1 MFGPLEMPD
10 SQLIEILIAAMVAG
24 VVLFRLYTVLG
35 RRTGHEPQPRDRLQR
50 SAPNSALRSKPSEPP
65 SEPKARSLFDIQL
78 ADPSFET
85 AHFLKGAQAAYEII
99 QKAFASGDRDSL
111 KPLLSDEVYKAF
123 DSEISARDGAQAS
136 EKLAGITD
144 ARITAAALVGRT
156 AEITV
161 SFRAQF
167 GTGDPASSSYVQ
179 RDVTDVWTFAR
190 EIGASS
196 PTWTLV
202 ATSGALP

>member
-1 MFGPLEMPD
+1 MPD
-10 SQLIEILIAAMVAG
+10 AQLIEILIAAMVAG
-24 VVLFRLYTVLG
+24 VILFRLYTVLG
-35 RRTGHEPQPRDRLQR
+35 RRTGHEPQSQDRINPVS
-50 SAPNSALRSKPSEPP
+50 SAANLRALPAERPSEPQ
-65 SEPKARSLFDIQL
+65 ARSLFDIQL

-85 AHFLKGAQAAYEII
+85 GHFLKGARSAYEII
-99 QKAFASGDRDSL
+99 LKAFAGGDRASL

-123 DSEISARDGAQAS
+123 DGEITKRGNAPAA
-136 EKLAGITD
+136 ETLAGLTD
-144 ARITAAALVGRT
+144 AQIAHATLENQT

-167 GTGDPASSSYVQ
+167 ANGEPSAKDYVQ

-190 EIGASS
+190 QIGASN

-202 ATSGALP
+202 ATSGVLP